1 MKHVD
6 SDLKRMVLLDK
17 RNQKLKDII
26 KTALTNE
33 DILKPEPVIDPDE
46 EQLKAQLAEAWEKAD
61 IPHVISFLRS
71 RGRGEYADTLQTFVE
86 AVIELAPATGKFDI

>member
-6 SDLKRMVLLDK
+6 SELKRMVLLDK
-17 RNQKLKDII
+17 RNQKLRDII

-46 EQLKAQLAEAWEKAD
+46 EQLKAQLAEAWEEAD
-61 IPHVISFLRS
+61 IPFIIKFLRS
-71 RGRGEYADTLQTFVE
+71 RGRGEYADALQNFAE
-86 AVIELAPATGKFDI
+86 AIIALVPTAGKLDI